1 MSLLSTISAGTLTP
15 MVITAYSDDT
25 YSSSV
30 GTYTAYINPDQ
41 YTYNYTVTYTE
52 QEVLGAGGQTLK
64 FQQVE
69 PATVTFDMYFD
80 TTGIIPG
87 SSGDVNDQIAD
98 FQALTYGYNG
108 DIHSPNYLQ
117 LVWGSM
123 IFSGVLG
130 SLSITYQLFSP
141 QGIPL
146 RAKASVT
153 FKKTA
158 DPEEIESEEGSN
170 SPDMTHVRLVHDGDT
185 LPLMC
190 HRIYGDPSLY
200 MEVAR
205 VNGLDHFTELTTGT
219 SIVFPPIVP

>member
-41 YTYNYTVTYTE
+41 YTYNYSIEYSKQDVP
-52 QEVLGAGGQTLK
+52 GAGGQTLK

-80 TTGIIPG
+80 TTGIIPD

-98 FQALTYGYNG
+98 FQAITYGYNG

-117 LVWGSM
+117 LVWGTM
-123 IFSGVLG
+123 IFNGVLG
-130 SLSITYQLFSP
+130 SLSVTYQLFSP

-153 FKKTA
+153 FKNTA
-158 DPEEIESEEGSN
+158 DPEEIEKEENSN
-170 SPDMTHVRLVHDGDT
+170 SPDMTHVRTVLEGDT

-190 HRIYGDPSLY
+190 NRIYGDPSLY

-205 VNGLDHFTELTTGT
+205 VNGLDQLTDLKAGT